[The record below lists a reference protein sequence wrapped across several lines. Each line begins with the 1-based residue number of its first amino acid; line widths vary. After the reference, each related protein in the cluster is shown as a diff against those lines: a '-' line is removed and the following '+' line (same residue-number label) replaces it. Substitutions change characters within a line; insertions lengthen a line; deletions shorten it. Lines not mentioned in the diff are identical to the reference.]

1 MDFSKNN
8 RQSFEEKYNE
18 IIPTVPKPS
27 KSAKL
32 ILPDGKEVVL
42 PIIESAI
49 GPNVIDIRSLYQQS
63 GHFTFDPGF
72 FSTASCVS
80 KITYIDGEKG
90 ELLYRGYPIEELA
103 EKSNYVEVCYL
114 LIYGFLPTKEELEKF
129 EQKLVQEM
137 LVHEKLIEFFKGFK
151 AGSHPMAILTGVF
164 GALSAFMHN
173 DLNLLDPKDRE
184 LAAIRIVAKL
194 PTLAAIAF
202 RTANGLPI
210 VYPQKKYGFIENF
223 LYMMFCN
230 PTSEWKISPDIVKAI
245 DVICILHADHE
256 QNASTSTVRIAGSS
270 LANPFAC
277 IASGITSLWG
287 PAHGGA
293 NEACINMLEEIGTVE
308 NIPKCIAMAKDKS
321 TCFRLVGFGHRVYKN
336 FDPRATIMQK
346 ICHNVVSVI
355 GKEEPLLDLALQL
368 EATALRDEYFIQRKL
383 YPNVDF
389 YTGIIYKS
397 IGIPKNMFTVIF
409 AMARSVGWVSQ
420 WLEMM
425 SESMIKIGRPR
436 QLYVGHNQREFVPIE
451 KREPEEETRVPPLHG
466 ADDVLGPIKLG

>member
-1 MDFSKNN
+1 MDFSKND
-8 RQSFEEKYNE
+8 RQAFEEKYQE
-18 IIPTVPKPS
+18 IIPTVPKAG
-27 KSAKL
+27 KNAKL
-32 ILPDGKEVVL
+32 VLPDGREVDL
-42 PIIESAI
+42 PIIESAN
-49 GPNVIDIRSLYQQS
+49 GPNVIDIRSLYQQT
-63 GHFTFDPGF
+63 GYFTFDPGF

-90 ELLYRGYPIEELA
+90 ELQYRGYPIEELA

-114 LIYGFLPTKEELEKF
+114 LIYGILPTKEELVKF
-129 EQKLVQEM
+129 EEKIVQEM

-151 AGSHPMAILTGVF
+151 TGAHPMAILTGVF

-173 DLNLLDPKDRE
+173 DLNIYDPKDRE

-223 LYMMFCN
+223 LYMMFAN
-230 PTSEWKISPDIVKAI
+230 PTTDWKISSEIVKAI

-293 NEACINMLEEIGTVE
+293 NEACINMLESIGSVD
-308 NIPKCIAMAKDKS
+308 NIAKCIEMAKDK
-321 TCFRLVGFGHRVYKN
+321 THNFRLVGFGHRVYKN

-346 ICHNVVSVI
+346 ICHNVINVI

-368 EATALRDEYFIQRKL
+368 EATALRDDYFIQRKL

-425 SESMIKIGRPR
+425 SETGIKIGRPR
-436 QLYVGHNQREFVPIE
+436 QLYVGHTPREFVPIE
-451 KREPEEETRVPPLHG
+451 KREPEEESRVPPLHG
-466 ADDVLGPIKLG
+466 DDDILGSIKLG